1 MNIVAI
7 DTSTDWCGIS
17 LFIDGKCKELI
28 EKYIPKK
35 HSENLPLFF
44 ESLINKSDLKK
55 NRLDA
60 IAVSIGP
67 GSFTGLRI
75 GLGFSKGLAYA
86 LNKPIVPVQTLDVIG
101 NHPDVVYNNF
111 LALLYS
117 HRNIVFKQKF
127 LNKKSEG
134 RPEACKFD
142 EINLNNNIVQ
152 YGCNNL
158 LGSRLYKEVHPSA
171 EVVGELALRNFDL
184 WKIDK
189 PYSLTS
195 NYISP
200 FEIG

>member
-158 LGSRLYKEVHPSA
+158 LGSRLCKEIHPSA

>member
-67 GSFTGLRI
+67 GAVTGLRI

-158 LGSRLYKEVHPSA
+158 LGSRLYKEIHPSA

>member
-1 MNIVAI
+1 MGRWFEAI
-7 DTSTDWCGIS
+7 TAHHYQMFS
-17 LFIDGKCKELI
+17 
-28 EKYIPKK
+28 
-35 HSENLPLFF
+35 
-44 ESLINKSDLKK
+44 KSDLKK

-111 LALLYS
+111 LVLLYS

-158 LGSRLYKEVHPSA
+158 LGSRLYKEIHPSA

>member
-142 EINLNNNIVQ
+142 EINLKNNIIQ

-158 LGSRLYKEVHPSA
+158 LGSKLYKEIHPSA
-171 EVVGELALRNFDL
+171 DVVGELALRNFDL

>member
-111 LALLYS
+111 LVLLHS

-158 LGSRLYKEVHPSA
+158 LGSRLYKEIHPSA

>member
-117 HRNIVFKQKF
+117 HRDIVFKQKF

-158 LGSRLYKEVHPSA
+158 LGSRLYKEIHPSA

>member
-158 LGSRLYKEVHPSA
+158 LGPRLYKEIHPSA

>member
-101 NHPDVVYNNF
+101 NHPDVVYDNF

-158 LGSRLYKEVHPSA
+158 LGSRLYKEIHPSA

>member
-111 LALLYS
+111 LVLLYS

-158 LGSRLYKEVHPSA
+158 LGSRLYKEIHPSA

-200 FEIG
+200 FEFG

>member
-158 LGSRLYKEVHPSA
+158 LGSKLYKEIHPSA

>member
-44 ESLINKSDLKK
+44 ESLINKSDSKK

-134 RPEACKFD
+134 KPEACKFD

-158 LGSRLYKEVHPSA
+158 LGSRLYKEIHPSA

>member
-7 DTSTDWCGIS
+7 DTSTDWCGAS

-28 EKYIPKK
+28 EEHIPKK

-134 RPEACKFD
+134 KPEACKFD

-158 LGSRLYKEVHPSA
+158 LGSRLYKEIHPSA

>member
-158 LGSRLYKEVHPSA
+158 LGSRLYKEIHPSA

>member
-86 LNKPIVPVQTLDVIG
+86 LNKPIVPVQTLEVIG

-158 LGSRLYKEVHPSA
+158 LGSRAYKEIHPSA

>member
-44 ESLINKSDLKK
+44 ESLINKSDFKK

-111 LALLYS
+111 LVLLYS

-134 RPEACKFD
+134 RPEACEFD

-158 LGSRLYKEVHPSA
+158 LGSRLYKEIHPSA
-171 EVVGELALRNFDL
+171 DVVGELALRNFDL

>member
-1 MNIVAI
+1 MNLLAI

-28 EKYIPKK
+28 EKHIPKQ

-44 ESLINKSDLKK
+44 ESLIKKSDFEK

-60 IAVSIGP
+60 VAVSIGP

-75 GLGFSKGLAYA
+75 GLGFSKGIAYA
-86 LNKPIVPVQTLDVIG
+86 LNKPIVPVPTLDVIG
-101 NHPDVVYNNF
+101 YHPDVMFNDF
-111 LALLYS
+111 LVLLYS
-117 HRNIVFKQKF
+117 HRNIVYTQKF
-127 LNKKSEG
+127 LNKKPKSN
-134 RPEACKFD
+134 PEACKFE
-142 EINLNNNIVQ
+142 EIDLNNNIVQ

-158 LGSRLYKEVHPSA
+158 LGSTLSSEIHPSA
-171 EVVGELALRNFDL
+171 EVVGKLALHNFNV
-184 WKIDK
+184 WKIDE
-189 PYSLTS
+189 PYTLAS

>member
-1 MNIVAI
+1 MNIVAF
-7 DTSTDWCGIS
+7 DTSTDWCGAA
-17 LFIDGKCKELI
+17 LFINGKCKELV
-28 EKYIPKK
+28 EEHIPKK

-44 ESLINKSDLKK
+44 ESLIKKSDFKK

-86 LNKPIVPVQTLDVIG
+86 LNKPIVPVPTLEVIG
-101 NHPDVVYNNF
+101 NHPDVLFNNF
-111 LALLYS
+111 LVLLYS
-117 HRNIVFKQKF
+117 HRNIVFSQKF
-127 LNKKSEG
+127 INKKSQG
-134 RPEACKFD
+134 NPEACIFD
-142 EINLNNNIVQ
+142 EIDLKNKIVQ

-158 LGSRLYKEVHPSA
+158 LGSSLHNEIHPSA
-171 EVVGELALRNFDL
+171 EVVGKLALCNFDL

-189 PYSLTS
+189 PYTLTS

>member
-101 NHPDVVYNNF
+101 NHPDVLYNNF
-111 LALLYS
+111 LVLLYS

-158 LGSRLYKEVHPSA
+158 LGSRLYKEIHPSA

>member
-86 LNKPIVPVQTLDVIG
+86 LNKPIVPVQTLEVIG

-158 LGSRLYKEVHPSA
+158 LGSRLYKEIHPSA

>member
-7 DTSTDWCGIS
+7 DTSTAWCGIS

-44 ESLINKSDLKK
+44 ESLINKSDFKK

-158 LGSRLYKEVHPSA
+158 LGSKLYKEIHPSA
-171 EVVGELALRNFDL
+171 EVVGELALHNFDL

>member
-7 DTSTDWCGIS
+7 DTSTDWCGAS

-28 EKYIPKK
+28 EEHIPKK

-44 ESLINKSDLKK
+44 ESLFKKSDFKK

-86 LNKPIVPVQTLDVIG
+86 LNKPIVPVPTLEVIG
-101 NHPDVVYNNF
+101 NHPEVLFNNF
-111 LALLYS
+111 LVLLYS
-117 HRNIVFKQKF
+117 HRNIVFSQKF
-127 LNKKSEG
+127 LNKKSQG
-134 RPEACKFD
+134 NPEACKFD
-142 EINLNNNIVQ
+142 EIDLNNKIVQ

-158 LGSRLYKEVHPSA
+158 LGSSLYSEIHPSA
-171 EVVGELALRNFDL
+171 EVVGKLALRNFDL

-189 PYSLTS
+189 PYTLAS

>member
-158 LGSRLYKEVHPSA
+158 LGSRLYKEIHPSA
-171 EVVGELALRNFDL
+171 QVVGELALSNFDL

>member
-111 LALLYS
+111 LVLLYS

-142 EINLNNNIVQ
+142 EINLNNKIVQ

-158 LGSRLYKEVHPSA
+158 LGSRSYKEIYPSA

-189 PYSLTS
+189 PHSLTS